1 MNILRFIIPISC
13 FKVTFVFLESQISGL
28 HKDNYSTPIEGD
40 VCQRIGKKVQAKT
53 RYSITPIQRKSQK
66 LTFRLHFFIFFFFFF
81 KLSYSV
87 PSHMRLF
94 ILDSLE
100 HCHRRI
106 SVPLP

>member
-40 VCQRIGKKVQAKT
+40 VCQRINTLFDYANSKKITKT
-53 RYSITPIQRKSQK
+53 DLGCI
-66 LTFRLHFFIFFFFFF
+66 FFYLFFFFFC
-81 KLSYSV
+81 KLSYNV

-94 ILDSLE
+94 ILLK
-100 HCHRRI
+100 
-106 SVPLP
+106 LQF